1 LIPEH
6 HLESLDRFGTTSFR
20 VLIVRSDGQRAQTS
34 KSLRISD
41 LRENAKWRVVKTAP
55 ESKGFLRGGCA
66 DLRSSK
72 KPLASSRDHDLFSIA
87 TEEILRMRE

>member
-20 VLIVRSDGQRAQTS
+20 VLIVRSDGQRAETR

-41 LRENAKWRVVKTAP
+41 LCENAKRRVVKTAP

-66 DLRSSK
+66 DQRSSK
-72 KPLASSRDHDLFSIA
+72 KPLASSRDHDSFSI
-87 TEEILRMRE
+87 TTDEISGMRE